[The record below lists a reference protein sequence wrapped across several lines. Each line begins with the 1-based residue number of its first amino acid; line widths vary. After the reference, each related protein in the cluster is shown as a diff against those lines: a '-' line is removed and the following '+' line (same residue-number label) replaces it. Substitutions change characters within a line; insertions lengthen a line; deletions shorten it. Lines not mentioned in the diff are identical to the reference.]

1 MANEGRDQTGTLQTV
16 LGTPGY
22 MAPEI
27 LENLGY
33 SGDKADI
40 YALGV
45 VLFSLVTKSTP
56 FQSCGS
62 VPSGQ
67 TMLGYDK
74 LYQLF
79 NLNKSTYYGR
89 YPMDLSPEF
98 RELMDAMLN
107 PDPLLR
113 PSYSEC
119 ISSRWMQSDVA
130 DAQEVRQE
138 LAERKSMRDGVSV
151 DIPNISNRRSARNA
165 VRRSGRVGTKTYVLG
180 ELT

>member
-1 MANEGRDQTGTLQTV
+1 
-16 LGTPGY
+16 

-56 FQSCGS
+56 FQSCGN
-62 VPSGQ
+62 VPKGH
-67 TMLGYDK
+67 TMIAYDK

-79 NLNKSTYYGR
+79 NINKETYYGR

-98 RELMDAMLN
+98 RALIDAMLN

-113 PSYSEC
+113 PSYAELINSHWM
-119 ISSRWMQSDVA
+119 SSGVA
-130 DAQEVRQE
+130 DANEVRQE
-138 LAERKSMRDGVSV
+138 LATRKSMRDGVSV

-165 VRRSGRVGTKTYVLG
+165 VRRSGKVGNNTYVLG